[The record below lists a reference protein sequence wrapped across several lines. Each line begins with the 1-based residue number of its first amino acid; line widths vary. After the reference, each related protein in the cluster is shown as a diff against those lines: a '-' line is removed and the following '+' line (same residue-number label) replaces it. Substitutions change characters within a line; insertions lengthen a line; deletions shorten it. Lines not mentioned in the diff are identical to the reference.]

1 MDFKKN
7 INSSFFEYFPL
18 SVLQRLGYLLDEELE
33 FESLANDLWTKIQ
46 KYGLKLRTV
55 PLRNRKS
62 IKDCPINKK
71 WKVII
76 NTQIEID

>member
-1 MDFKKN
+1 MPV
-7 INSSFFEYFPL
+7 I
-18 SVLQRLGYLLDEELE
+18 QRLGYLLEEELE
-33 FESLANDLWTKIQ
+33 FGALANDLWDKIE
-46 KYGLKLRTV
+46 KYNLKLRTV

-62 IKDCPINKK
+62 FKNYPINEK